1 MGKPSKKAL
10 GKRKAP
16 PAPEKSVSSVKRHSS
31 ADNQSNKKAK
41 AQPEREVGPTG
52 KPKRRPDQP
61 KKVKLRDQKFIP
73 VPKTEFASDDDEDL
87 MDLGEDDE
95 LDIGQAGGFASGL
108 DRNAL
113 SR

>member
-1 MGKPSKKAL
+1 MSLAYDQ
-10 GKRKAP
+10 A
-16 PAPEKSVSSVKRHSS
+16 
-31 ADNQSNKKAK
+31 NKKAK
-41 AQPEREVGPTG
+41 AAQVPEREVGPTG

-73 VPKTEFASDDDEDL
+73 VPKTEFDSEDDEAL
-87 MDLGEDDE
+87 EDLGEDDE

>member
-1 MGKPSKKAL
+1 M
-10 GKRKAP
+10 
-16 PAPEKSVSSVKRHSS
+16 S
-31 ADNQSNKKAK
+31 ADKQSNKKAK

-61 KKVKLRDQKFIP
+61 KKVKLRDQKFLP

-87 MDLGEDDE
+87 MDLGVDDE